1 MTVVFETVQAL
12 FVNQTRVVKNYPVMK
27 TKEVCPFV
35 LVDYVGTQQFDDN
48 EGCDLLTPKTGSSM
62 PIPVVLYS
70 KTKML
75 KVLNTV
81 KRIALNK
88 TEL

>member
-1 MTVVFETVQAL
+1 
-12 FVNQTRVVKNYPVMK
+12 MK

-81 KRIALNK
+81 K
-88 TEL
+88 